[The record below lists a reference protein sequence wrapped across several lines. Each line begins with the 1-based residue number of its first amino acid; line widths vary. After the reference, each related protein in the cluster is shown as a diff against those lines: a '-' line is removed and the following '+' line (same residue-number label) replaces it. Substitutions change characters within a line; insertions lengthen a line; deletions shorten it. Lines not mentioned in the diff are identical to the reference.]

1 MIITDILG
9 WMAAWC
15 ILIIET
21 LGYPGVLVLMV
32 LESMVF
38 PLPSELI
45 MPFAG
50 FLAGQGVFSFWMVVA
65 SSVVGSLLG
74 SLLSYAM
81 GFYLGRGFIIKYGRF
96 FLLHEVDL
104 IRTEQW
110 FARRGGITI
119 LIGRFVP
126 VVRHLISI
134 PAGTA
139 KMNVWKFLAYTGMGA
154 LGWNAFLA
162 YCGFYLGEN
171 WAQVEHYSEWLSI
184 GTLFLLFIAG
194 SWWVWHMWTTRR
206 HRVHHQ

>member
-1 MIITDILG
+1 
-9 WMAAWC
+9 
-15 ILIIET
+15 
-21 LGYPGVLVLMV
+21 MV

-38 PLPSELI
+38 PLPSELV

-81 GFYLGRGFIIKYGRF
+81 GFYLGRGFIIKYGKF
-96 FLLHEVDL
+96 FLLHEADL
-104 IRTEQW
+104 IKTEQW

-139 KMNVWKFLAYTGMGA
+139 KMNVWKFLAYTGIGA

-162 YCGFYLGEN
+162 YSGYYLGEN

-184 GTLFLLFIAG
+184 GTLFLLVIAG
-194 SWWVWHMWTTRR
+194 CWWVWHMWTTRR
-206 HRVHHQ
+206 HHA